1 MANYE
6 KHDIDDEKFQCPS
19 CDYGHGEN
27 QGKSRQGVSLHY
39 KKTHLNSVDE
49 KTVDIVEDPLLD
61 EDKPDLVSTDTTS
74 PEWLNFEMDEDSIE
88 SETISISPLASTLL
102 RGMVSEEDVPK
113 SAKAMKEY
121 YKQQGKMMR
130 WIFSGFVDPIFG
142 WWGKSITA
150 DPTFEIKRAPSDWLL
165 FEDASTNWLE
175 YHGMSIPLT
184 PDLVMLGT
192 IGTFYAPVISSI
204 HQKRDPSR
212 VSIFKKWRVRRAMKK
227 ALKNREAVE

>member
-6 KHDIDDEKFQCPS
+6 KHDIDENKFQCPK
-19 CDYGHGEN
+19 CEYAHGQGE
-27 QGKSRQGVSLHY
+27 GKSRQGVSIHF
-39 KKTHLNSVDE
+39 KKSHLQDIENIDE
-49 KTVDIVEDPLLD
+49 TPLL
-61 EDKPDLVSTDTTS
+61 EADKPDIVTDE
-74 PEWLNFEMDEDSIE
+74 PEWLNFTMSEDAE
-88 SETISISPLASTLL
+88 EVETVSISPLASTLL
-102 RGMVSEEDVPK
+102 RGMVSEEEMPK

-150 DPTFEIKRAPSDWLL
+150 DPTFEVKRASSDWEL

-212 VSIFKKWRVRRAMKK
+212 ISLFKKWRIRRAMKK
-227 ALKNREAVE
+227 SLKTREVEA